1 MRSVPLPRHLGTV
14 AGVLLVSAS
23 LVLTACSG
31 DAAVPPSGTTAAPSS
46 PAPSAS
52 ASDDT
57 VAPPPANE
65 RGIQASTASPFTG
78 RPGGLGRPVLAVKI
92 DNTTSAQPHTG
103 LGAADLVYVEEV
115 EGGLT
120 RLLAIYSGT
129 IPQTIAP
136 VRSARISDI
145 SLLKPFGRVAFAYS
159 GAQRKLLP
167 KLAQA
172 NLFDRSPLTD
182 YTGWGVQPWRP
193 ISWNNHTIDPSVIL
207 QRTPR
212 AAKAADI
219 GLTFSAQPPEGGEP
233 ASGVRATWPASR
245 FEFRWSAA
253 ESGYI
258 VSMDGA
264 VTRSTE
270 DGPQVADTVVVQR
283 VRQSDSGFGDRYGGR
298 TPLIQSVGSG
308 EALVLRDGQVWQARW
323 SRPRPGVGTTFTQDD
338 GASLPFAIGQSWI
351 LLLPRSA
358 PAQLIP

>member
-1 MRSVPLPRHLGTV
+1 MRSAPLPRHLGTV
-14 AGVLLVSAS
+14 AGAFLVAAS
-23 LVLTACSG
+23 LVLTACTG
-31 DAAVPPSGTTAAPSS
+31 DTAAPGSGTAPAPSS
-46 PAPSAS
+46 PAPSTS
-52 ASDDT
+52 ATDDS
-57 VAPPPANE
+57 APPSPPNE
-65 RGIQASTASPFTG
+65 RGIEPSTASPFTG

-92 DNTTSAQPHTG
+92 DNTPSAQPHTG
-103 LGAADLVYVEEV
+103 LSAADLVYVEEV

-129 IPQTIAP
+129 IPRTIAP

-145 SLLKPFGRVAFAYS
+145 SLLEPFGRVAFAYS
-159 GAQRKLLP
+159 GAQRKMLP

-212 AAKAADI
+212 AATAADI
-219 GLTFSAQPPEGGEP
+219 GLAFSAEPPEGGEP
-233 ASGVRATWPASR
+233 AAGVRAAWPASR

-253 ESGYI
+253 ERGYV

-270 DGPQVADTVVVQR
+270 DGPQVADTVVIQR
-283 VRQSDSGFGDRYGGR
+283 VRQTDSGFGDRYGGR
-298 TPLIQSVGSG
+298 TPLIESVGSG
-308 EALVLRDGQVWQARW
+308 EALVLRDGRAWEARW
-323 SRPRPGVGTTFTQDD
+323 SRLRPGDGTTFTQEN
-338 GASLPFAIGQSWI
+338 GEPLPFAIGQSWI

-358 PAQLIP
+358 PVQLIP